1 MKCREEFPNA
11 SREVLSNMYVDDCI
25 TGTDDVGVTVESQ
38 QSLLKMM
45 ELVQVAKSC
54 QSRSQ
59 TKSIYTGTESC
70 NGRCYSCS
78 RSIEGNK
85 SQEIT
90 WR

>member
-45 ELVQVAKSC
+45 ELVQVAKNS
-54 QSRSQ
+54 QSRS
-59 TKSIYTGTESC
+59 
-70 NGRCYSCS
+70 
-78 RSIEGNK
+78 
-85 SQEIT
+85 
-90 WR
+90 